1 MISIFLRLLFLSVIA
16 FADKNYIIDDIK
28 LLKQNG
34 WILVDE
40 TLNIEKKQKIDTAV
54 NNIKLFEYK
63 NAESSECV
71 SIKKGCTS
79 SR

>member
-1 MISIFLRLLFLSVIA
+1 MISIFVRLIFLSTIA
-16 FADKNYIIDDIK
+16 FGDKNYIIDDIK

-34 WILVDE
+34 WILVDM
-40 TLNIEKKQKIDTAV
+40 QKDKNSDTTT

-63 NAESSECV
+63 KTDSSECI

-79 SR
+79 NR